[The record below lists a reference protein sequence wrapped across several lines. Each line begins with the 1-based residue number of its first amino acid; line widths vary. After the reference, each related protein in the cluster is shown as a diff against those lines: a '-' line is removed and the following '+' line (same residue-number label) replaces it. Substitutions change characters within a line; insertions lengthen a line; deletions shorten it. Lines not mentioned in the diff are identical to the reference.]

1 MPAYFATPE
10 TGSPGEAKTL
20 NLVVPLT
27 KEWRDL
33 HDAAWRRLTKND
45 LFKVTVYEVITP
57 KDEEGKPAV
66 WYVFANLRS
75 LYMWLTNI

>member
-10 TGSPGEAKTL
+10 TGSPDEATTL

-27 KEWRDL
+27 KAWRDL

-45 LFKVTVYEVITP
+45 LFAVTIYEVTKP
-57 KDEEGKPAV
+57 PPGEHYKPAL
-66 WYVFANLRS
+66 WYVFLNFRS
-75 LYMWLTNI
+75 LYI